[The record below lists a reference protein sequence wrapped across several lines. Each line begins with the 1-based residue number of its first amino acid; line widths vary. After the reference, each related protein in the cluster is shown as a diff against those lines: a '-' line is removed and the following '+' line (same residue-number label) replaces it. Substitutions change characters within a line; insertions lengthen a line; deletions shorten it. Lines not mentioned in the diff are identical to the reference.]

1 MRLTRRVGTD
11 GSRSSIGTRASIVVL
26 TMIVT
31 IAAMDIT
38 VFGTD
43 TGQGVEEWRRISPLA
58 KQGIVESPM

>member
-1 MRLTRRVGTD
+1 MTHNISVRLTGRIGTA
-11 GSRSSIGTRASIVVL
+11 GLRPSIGTRKSIVVV

-43 TGQGVEEWRRISPLA
+43 TGKALRNGAAYLH
-58 KQGIVESPM
+58 

>member
-1 MRLTRRVGTD
+1 MTHNISVRLTGRAGMA
-11 GSRSSIGTRASIVVL
+11 GSRPSIGTRESIVVV

-43 TGQGVEEWRRISPLA
+43 NAKVLRTGAAYLH
-58 KQGIVESPM
+58 

>member
-1 MRLTRRVGTD
+1 MTHDISVRLTRRVGTA
-11 GSRSSIGTRASIVVL
+11 GSRPSINTRASIVVV

-43 TGQGVEEWRRISPLA
+43 TAKELKNGVAYLH
-58 KQGIVESPM
+58 